1 MSSYKSEKSYQR
13 LAIAARKAGLAEYDS
28 RRLTTGQKSNL
39 TKLYDK
45 HKDIFDKPSEF
56 IVKRV
61 GPRTLKSVKDANLP
75 EYRAINGKV
84 FIQKRGDIAV
94 KLTSTKNGDLKV
106 SRKSKKKT
114 TPQFTIYNNPT
125 HIFAQIERSR
135 KRLKKL
141 QNMGIYAALTARF
154 GDKPVFAMMRDDPD
168 DMKKYLEKFSE
179 DKLRY
184 MSLVIWDTEN
194 DEEL

>member
-45 HKDIFDKPSEF
+45 HKDIFDKPQEF

-61 GPRTLKSVKDANLP
+61 GKRTLKSVKEANLP

-84 FIQKRGDIAV
+84 FIQKRGDTSV
-94 KLTSTKNGDLKV
+94 KLTSSKNGDLKV
-106 SRKSKKKT
+106 TRKSKKKT
-114 TPQFTIYNNPT
+114 TPTFTIYKDPT
-125 HIFAQIERSR
+125 HIFAQIEKSR
-135 KRLKKL
+135 KRLEKL
-141 QNMGIYAALTARF
+141 QNMGIYAVLTARF
-154 GDKPVFAMMRDDPD
+154 GDRPVFAMMRDDPD

-184 MSLVIWDTEN
+184 MSLVIWDSEN
-194 DEEL
+194 DEEI